1 VRVAVLTSTSLRHRY
16 FLKTIEDAFE
26 VVAALTQ
33 PKTAYYA
40 DKQEESAAIAAHFA
54 ALAKAEREHFPDVTP
69 KARIDN
75 VADINDAANVGLAK
89 GADYILLFGTSI
101 LKPVW
106 LEAFPDRIIN
116 LHLGLSPFYRGTAT
130 LFWPAVN
137 DEIECMGTTIHL
149 AVQKVDAGNI
159 LRRVKIAPREG
170 DSYYDLSTR
179 LIRASIDAI
188 PQTVRD
194 YAEGRI
200 TPVGQDLTLSKTYR
214 KRDFSEE
221 ALKKALSAFGNG
233 LTSAQISR
241 IANSSRCAC
250 SQ

>member
-1 VRVAVLTSTSLRHRY
+1 M
-16 FLKTIEDAFE
+16 EEAFDV
-26 VVAALTQ
+26 VVALSQ
-33 PKTAYYA
+33 PKAAYYGSQ
-40 DKQEESAAIAAHFA
+40 QEQSAAVAEHFA
-54 ALAKAEREHFPDVTP
+54 ALAKAEREYFPDVAP
-69 KARIDN
+69 KTRADV
-75 VADINDAANVGLAK
+75 VADINDAANVHLAK
-89 GADYILLFGTSI
+89 QADYVLLFGTSI

-106 LEAFPDRIIN
+106 LDAFPNRIIN

-130 LFWPAVN
+130 LFWPAAN

-159 LRRVKIAPREG
+159 LRRIKVAPREG

-194 YAEGRI
+194 YAAGRI
-200 TPVGQDLTLSKTYR
+200 TPVGQDLSLSKTYR
-214 KRDFSEE
+214 KRDFNEE
-221 ALKKALSAFGNG
+221 ALKKALAVFGSG
-233 LTSAQISR
+233 LTLSQIAR
-241 IANSSRCAC
+241 ITGSSRCAC